1 MAYESM
7 IVVEMKDF
15 MRENRL
21 RGYSKH
27 RTRAELITFLENK
40 FRPTPTPAL
49 EPVP

>member
-7 IVVEMKDF
+7 VVVEMKDF

-27 RTRAELITFLENK
+27 RTRAELITFLQNK